1 MAGIIKKTAAAAASA
16 MLMLTLTAC
25 AEKENEKAHNWG
37 SPAAEAGDERFELP
51 IAGLY
56 KVTPADIDEEAA
68 KRVCKAAG
76 KEYTPE
82 TIDSIWFGENVFG
95 IGLASVVYFGKY
107 ASEMSETE
115 WAELEKIA
123 AAPESYS
130 AALSGGKTDS
140 ELIVPQAGYASRI
153 PDNAYFDAMTEQIVC
168 DIVSERKC
176 SRNEAFRLLY
186 SEGVTIE
193 TPYLPSMQ
201 KAVDEVY
208 GDNSSFS
215 ADGGNFPQSA
225 CAVCGMNGEML
236 AIAAGNNGNT
246 AYNRAYRTLHRIG
259 SAIKPIAVYTP
270 ALKSKMINFSST
282 VMDMP
287 INNDGAG
294 TEWPRNYDYVYEG
307 AVTVTHALR
316 QSKNTV
322 PVRIAEKL
330 GADKC
335 CDFLRND
342 LGFTTLTEED
352 ATVSAMALGYL
363 DRGVSMTELAAS
375 YQIFGNGG
383 SYTSPSFYTKV
394 TDADGKVIIERKS
407 ETEQVIDSADSWIMN
422 RLLYYNICKEDGIAA
437 AARLSDGSEV
447 CGKTGT
453 VDDDNGG
460 DTDRLFV
467 GLTPEYSAAVWIGYD
482 TAGARIDRTNYKLP
496 AEVWKNIME
505 RADRSVEHFASDSG
519 VTEAD
524 YCTESGELAGEKCPS
539 VEKGYY
545 RANELPEKCSK
556 HK

>member
-186 SEGVTIE
+186 SEGVTIG
-193 TPYLPSMQ
+193 
-201 KAVDEVY
+201 AVD
-208 GDNSSFS
+208 
-215 ADGGNFPQSA
+215 
-225 CAVCGMNGEML
+225 
-236 AIAAGNNGNT
+236 
-246 AYNRAYRTLHRIG
+246 
-259 SAIKPIAVYTP
+259 KP
-270 ALKSKMINFSST
+270 M
-282 VMDMP
+282 
-287 INNDGAG
+287 
-294 TEWPRNYDYVYEG
+294 
-307 AVTVTHALR
+307 
-316 QSKNTV
+316 
-322 PVRIAEKL
+322 
-330 GADKC
+330 
-335 CDFLRND
+335 FL
-342 LGFTTLTEED
+342 
-352 ATVSAMALGYL
+352 
-363 DRGVSMTELAAS
+363 
-375 YQIFGNGG
+375 Q
-383 SYTSPSFYTKV
+383 
-394 TDADGKVIIERKS
+394 
-407 ETEQVIDSADSWIMN
+407 
-422 RLLYYNICKEDGIAA
+422 
-437 AARLSDGSEV
+437 
-447 CGKTGT
+447 
-453 VDDDNGG
+453 
-460 DTDRLFV
+460 
-467 GLTPEYSAAVWIGYD
+467 
-482 TAGARIDRTNYKLP
+482 
-496 AEVWKNIME
+496 
-505 RADRSVEHFASDSG
+505 
-519 VTEAD
+519 
-524 YCTESGELAGEKCPS
+524 
-539 VEKGYY
+539 
-545 RANELPEKCSK
+545 
-556 HK
+556 

>member
-1 MAGIIKKTAAAAASA
+1 
-16 MLMLTLTAC
+16 
-25 AEKENEKAHNWG
+25 
-37 SPAAEAGDERFELP
+37 
-51 IAGLY
+51 
-56 KVTPADIDEEAA
+56 
-68 KRVCKAAG
+68 
-76 KEYTPE
+76 
-82 TIDSIWFGENVFG
+82 
-95 IGLASVVYFGKY
+95 
-107 ASEMSETE
+107 
-115 WAELEKIA
+115 
-123 AAPESYS
+123 
-130 AALSGGKTDS
+130 
-140 ELIVPQAGYASRI
+140 
-153 PDNAYFDAMTEQIVC
+153 
-168 DIVSERKC
+168 
-176 SRNEAFRLLY
+176 
-186 SEGVTIE
+186 
-193 TPYLPSMQ
+193 
-201 KAVDEVY
+201 
-208 GDNSSFS
+208 
-215 ADGGNFPQSA
+215 
-225 CAVCGMNGEML
+225 
-236 AIAAGNNGNT
+236 
-246 AYNRAYRTLHRIG
+246 
-259 SAIKPIAVYTP
+259 
-270 ALKSKMINFSST
+270 MINFSST

-519 VTEAD
+519 VTESD